1 MELGR
6 TQSIGNLLRD
16 WRIRRR
22 KSQLDLALDAEIS
35 TRHLSFV
42 ETGRAQPSREMI
54 VHLAEQL
61 EVPLR
66 ERNVLLTAAGFAP
79 VFPERP
85 LDDEALAVA
94 KRTVDLILRGHEP
107 NPALALDRH
116 WNLTM
121 ANEAVNLLLKAVN
134 PSQLQP
140 PINVLRLSLHPAGL
154 ASQIVNYAEWRTHLL
169 TRLSRQI
176 EITANGVLVE
186 LERELK
192 SYPVP
197 RNAKTNQRSSQNDSL
212 NIAVPFRLLTDE
224 GELSFVSTT
233 TVFGTPVD
241 ITLSELIIESFFPA
255 DAATAVY
262 LFRGKQT
269 SGDGDNN

>member
-1 MELGR
+1 MGLER

-16 WRIRRR
+16 WRLRRR

-54 VHLAEQL
+54 VHLAERL

-79 VFPERP
+79 VFPERL
-85 LDDEALAVA
+85 LDDESLTAAR
-94 KRTVDLILRGHEP
+94 RTVDLILRGHEP

-116 WNLTM
+116 WNLTA
-121 ANEAVNLLLKAVN
+121 ANEAVNFLLRAVA
-134 PSQLQP
+134 PSLLQP
-140 PINVLRLSLHPAGL
+140 PVNVLRLSLHPAGL
-154 ASQIVNYAEWRTHLL
+154 APQIVNYAEWRTHLL
-169 TRLSRQI
+169 ARLSRQI
-176 EITANGVLVE
+176 EITADAVLVE

-192 SYPVP
+192 SYPP
-197 RNAKTNQRSSQNDSL
+197 PANAKPNQRAGQNDLSD
-212 NIAVPFRLLTDE
+212 IAVPFRLATGE
-224 GELSFVSTT
+224 GELSFLSTT

-241 ITLSELIIESFFPA
+241 ITLSELVIESFFPA
-255 DAATAVY
+255 NADTADY
-262 LFRGKQT
+262 LLRGKP
-269 SGDGDNN
+269 SSRRGRS